1 MQSYTTVLGVIEMR
15 LKNCPYSVVQ
25 KRYGIGSSTVTLIM
39 SRFRKIGLPLDDLK
53 SMEPKKLLD
62 AFYPQDTVR
71 RNQIPMPDFDAIY
84 DRLMQKGS
92 RANLFFLWLE
102 YKEEH
107 PDGYQSSQFYE
118 YYHRYLKEKHG
129 DDKAVMAV
137 ERIPGEKMYIDWVG
151 DKPLLLVDTETGELK
166 QVHIFATTLGVSSKV
181 YAEIFLDEKLP
192 SFVAG
197 TVHALQYYGAIPQYL
212 VPDNLK
218 TAVTKHSKDA
228 LVLNSVYQDLENF
241 YNVIVLPP
249 PPRKPKGKPTVE
261 AHVRY
266 LETHLV
272 EKLKEN
278 VYTSLESLNKATQKI
293 IAAINSRNFENA
305 NHSRNDLF
313 ERYDRPHMRSLPG
326 GNYTMCDYCYVLHIP
341 DNYHVKYDGHYYSVL
356 YTYRGHPAIV
366 KATSSEIRICDEN
379 NRLLCTHPRA
389 YETFPLYITDD
400 SHMKPEHLYYKEINA
415 HDGSYYRRWA
425 SAYGKATQ
433 TMIDRI
439 LRSARHEEQA
449 YNSCNGILHMCADV
463 PKGLVETAAQTCLNA
478 NSCYYSYFK
487 RILRSL
493 TNKKTGLTGYKREMP
508 ETLPEHQNIRGRD
521 YYK

>member
-39 SRFRKIGLPLDDLK
+39 SRFRKIGLPLDELK

-197 TVHALQYYGAIPQYL
+197 TVHALQYYGAIPKYL

-241 YNVIVLPP
+241 YNMIVLPP

-366 KATSSEIRICDEN
+366 KATSSEIRICDEVVLDN
-379 NRLLCTHPRA
+379 G
-389 YETFPLYITDD
+389 YFFD
-400 SHMKPEHLYYKEINA
+400 
-415 HDGSYYRRWA
+415 
-425 SAYGKATQ
+425 KATQ

-493 TNKKTGLTGYKREMP
+493 TNKKAGLTGYKREMP